1 MAHAVVRRFAF
12 EKGGTR
18 MRRTVWALLLCL
30 LAVSAGL
37 VWYPYLSAERVS
49 TPFEAA
55 ELLQQAGEE
64 PVRFRSS
71 EVDPDTVYR
80 ALEARW
86 PYAFALHATVRA
98 NKTTDLRVEVS
109 RPGRQA
115 QAKAYAA
122 ALAADCI
129 TEDMTAEQKLRALHD
144 ALVRMCEYDVDTE
157 QQEQPDG
164 STAPFSA
171 DGALLDH
178 RAVCAGYG
186 RAYAMLCDAAGIP
199 AVYVA
204 SEQMNHGWNAVRLD
218 GRTWF
223 IDCTFDDPVPD
234 RGQYVSEEFFLVD
247 AAQLAET
254 HEWDRVFCEQ
264 ALDSLGEERVPKAEN
279 GPENLFK
286 NFLKFFSKKC

>member
-1 MAHAVVRRFAF
+1 
-12 EKGGTR
+12 
-18 MRRTVWALLLCL
+18 
-30 LAVSAGL
+30 
-37 VWYPYLSAERVS
+37 
-49 TPFEAA
+49 
-55 ELLQQAGEE
+55 
-64 PVRFRSS
+64 
-71 EVDPDTVYR
+71 
-80 ALEARW
+80 
-86 PYAFALHATVRA
+86 
-98 NKTTDLRVEVS
+98 
-109 RPGRQA
+109 
-115 QAKAYAA
+115 
-122 ALAADCI
+122 
-129 TEDMTAEQKLRALHD
+129 MTAEQKLRALHD

-157 QQEQPDG
+157 QQVQPDG

-234 RGQYVSEEFFLVD
+234 RGQYVSEEFFLVN

-254 HEWDRVFCEQ
+254 HEWDHVFCEQ
-264 ALDSLGEERVPKAEN
+264 ALDSLREERVPKAEN

>member
-1 MAHAVVRRFAF
+1 MRRFF
-12 EKGGTR
+12 GFLLT
-18 MRRTVWALLLCL
+18 MALLGGGVFWL
-30 LAVSAGL
+30 
-37 VWYPYLSAERVS
+37 PYL
-49 TPFEAA
+49 
-55 ELLQQAGEE
+55 QAE
-64 PVRFRSS
+64 PVDNVYQAADMLRQDAENGGHGVAFR
-71 EVDPDTVYR
+71 EDNVDADEVYR
-80 ALEARW
+80 ALEAQY
-86 PYAFALHATVRA
+86 PYAFALHAVTRP
-98 NKTTDLRVEVS
+98 NKTIELNTEVS
-109 RPGRQA
+109 RQARQE
-115 QAKAYAA
+115 QAWEYAKV
-122 ALAADCI
+122 LAAGSI
-129 TEDMTAEQKLRALHD
+129 SQTMTAEEKLRALHD
-144 ALVRMCEYDVDTE
+144 TLIRQCEYDVDTAE
-157 QQEQPDG
+157 EDAPDG
-164 STAPFSA
+164 SAPAFAA

-254 HEWDRVFCEQ
+254 HQWDRVFCEQ

>member
-1 MAHAVVRRFAF
+1 M
-12 EKGGTR
+12 
-18 MRRTVWALLLCL
+18 
-30 LAVSAGL
+30 
-37 VWYPYLSAERVS
+37 
-49 TPFEAA
+49 
-55 ELLQQAGEE
+55 
-64 PVRFRSS
+64 
-71 EVDPDTVYR
+71 
-80 ALEARW
+80 
-86 PYAFALHATVRA
+86 ALHATGRA

-234 RGQYVSEEFFLVD
+234 RGQYVSEEFFLVN

-254 HEWDRVFCEQ
+254 HQWDRVFCEQ